1 MEDSQLPIDFTSNEA
16 LKLKEQILN
25 LEKEIKKVRE
35 KLLPFEQLLRN
46 AIADLIVEE
55 RELVILYK
63 KQKKAKKEKRLEQKR
78 RGKNYKEPKG
88 LKVIQKEKVSIAKE
102 DVKEK
107 KRLYKEAM
115 LYVHPDKFSMNG
127 EEETLATD
135 ITTKLIEIYQTGTLE
150 ELKEYHS
157 YIFSGN
163 LGVKIPEGFIP
174 KSDTNSNN
182 YLKNELVRLKK
193 ELEKLL
199 NSYTNKVLNEYD
211 KPMLFVDELKAYY
224 KDRIF
229 KLKKRTRTK

>member
-1 MEDSQLPIDFTSNEA
+1 MEDSQLSIDFTSNEA

-88 LKVIQKEKVSIAKE
+88 LKVIQKEKISIVKE

-150 ELKEYHS
+150 ELKEYYS
-157 YIFSGN
+157 YVFSGN
-163 LGVKIPEGFIP
+163 LGVRIPGGIIP
-174 KSDTNSNN
+174 KPDTNSNN
-182 YLKNELVRLKK
+182 YLKSELVRLEK
-193 ELEKLL
+193 ELDKLL